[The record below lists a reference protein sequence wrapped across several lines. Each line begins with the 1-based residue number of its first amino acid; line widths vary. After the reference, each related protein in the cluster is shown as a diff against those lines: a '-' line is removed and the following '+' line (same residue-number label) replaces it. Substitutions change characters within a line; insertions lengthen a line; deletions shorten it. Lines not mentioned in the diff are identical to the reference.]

1 MPRTSVE
8 DAVVALSVALPSIPW
23 VKAWTSARAKRTTR
37 GRRGKGE
44 RDADAGAGAGAG
56 VAAVVA
62 AFASVPGRLHLGS
75 HAVAIAACGTVLAR
89 GGMGK
94 RGRARAKTE

>member
-1 MPRTSVE
+1 MDERARE
-8 DAVVALSVALPSIPW
+8 ADDA
-23 VKAWTSARAKRTTR
+23 REEREGGERRRR
-37 GRRGKGE
+37 GRGAR
-44 RDADAGAGAGAG
+44 GAGAGAG

>member
-8 DAVVALSVALPSIPW
+8 DAVVALSVAIPSIPW

-44 RDADAGAGAGAG
+44 RDADAGAGAG

>member
-44 RDADAGAGAGAG
+44 RDADAGAGAG

-89 GGMGK
+89 WGMGK

>member
-44 RDADAGAGAGAG
+44 RDADAGAGAG